1 MLGTRQATARVPIVL
16 AGVLGLN
23 DRTASRRYIV
33 IDLKRARDLGLT
45 IPPALLQ
52 RADRV
57 IE

>member
-1 MLGTRQATARVPIVL
+1 V
-16 AGVLGLN
+16 N

-33 IDLKRARDLGLT
+33 INLKRARDLGLA

>member
-33 IDLKRARDLGLT
+33 INLKRARDLGLA